1 MTTQHVI
8 NVQGLEKSFKKLHVL
23 RGVGPFYTGC
33 SEIDKRSH
41 SEFLRIVIDNG
52 EN

>member
-8 NVQGLEKSFKKLHVL
+8 NVQGLEKAFKKLHVL
-23 RGVGPFYTGC
+23 RGVGPFNSGC
-33 SEIDKRSH
+33 SEIDKWSH